1 MTWSYCFHRRYRMSR
16 QKNSILINEHALN
29 REPDNF
35 CDSSNIKL
43 IQLLVY
49 SQSEL
54 SAKIYWNSDR
64 YFLHKSTFV
73 VESVSFSLFYFVIN
87 FTSQFYS
94 QVFSKWYY
102 LYAMCHHA
110 QMLGPDSG
118 RTLCKCHITKSC
130 STRTCTM

>member
-1 MTWSYCFHRRYRMSR
+1 MSR

-49 SQSEL
+49 SESEL

-64 YFLHKSTFV
+64 YFLDKSTFV

-87 FTSQFYS
+87 FMS
-94 QVFSKWYY
+94 
-102 LYAMCHHA
+102 
-110 QMLGPDSG
+110 
-118 RTLCKCHITKSC
+118 
-130 STRTCTM
+130 